1 MKEFFKVMRRYVA
14 PYKRYMIGSLIF
26 NLLSAVLN
34 VFSFASLIPM
44 LNLLFKVDKTVYGF
58 IAWDDAAHSMKDILV
73 NNMYYY
79 TQQIMQTFGPSTT
92 LLLIGL
98 FLVTATLLKTSCY
111 FASAGMLVPMRTGIV
126 RDIRSHVYH
135 KITNLPLS
143 FFSDERKGDIIARMS
158 GDVNEIDH
166 GVARNAHQKPDSSP
180 LLFQRVALHQL
191 ATHRLHHR
199 CSPADGVGDGKNRPT
214 AEAPEPRR
222 AKQMERDHVS
232 A

>member
-1 MKEFFKVMRRYVA
+1 
-14 PYKRYMIGSLIF
+14 MIGSLIF

-158 GDVNEIDH
+158 GDVNEIENSIT
-166 GVARNAHQKPDSSP
+166 GSLEMLIKIRYFSSAISACCSTPVGNSPSSP
-180 LLFQRVALHQL
+180 SLFSR
-191 ATHRLHHR
+191 
-199 CSPADGVGDGKNRPT
+199 
-214 AEAPEPRR
+214 
-222 AKQMERDHVS
+222 
-232 A
+232 

>member
-92 LLLIGL
+92 LLLISPTGTKQSFIML
-98 FLVTATLLKTSCY
+98 C
-111 FASAGMLVPMRTGIV
+111 SAP
-126 RDIRSHVYH
+126 
-135 KITNLPLS
+135 KKPL
-143 FFSDERKGDIIARMS
+143 
-158 GDVNEIDH
+158 
-166 GVARNAHQKPDSSP
+166 
-180 LLFQRVALHQL
+180 
-191 ATHRLHHR
+191 
-199 CSPADGVGDGKNRPT
+199 
-214 AEAPEPRR
+214 
-222 AKQMERDHVS
+222 
-232 A
+232 